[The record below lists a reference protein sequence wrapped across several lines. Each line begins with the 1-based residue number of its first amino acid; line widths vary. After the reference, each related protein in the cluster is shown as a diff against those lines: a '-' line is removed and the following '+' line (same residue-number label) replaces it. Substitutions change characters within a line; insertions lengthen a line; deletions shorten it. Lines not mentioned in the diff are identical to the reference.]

1 MSVNRLDSASQ
12 QILDLVRNLGLEIG
26 ARLPSERRLASRL
39 RWSRNTVREAMAGLA
54 AHGLVEIRPCS
65 GAYLCAAANPT
76 SPEDPTPLCNAAEA
90 LFLLAPALA
99 ASTCTHC
106 GNDEIARL
114 EASTMQMG
122 QALVD
127 NSLLNVWRG
136 LVAFFRELAT
146 LGGNPLVLGFIDA
159 LGATSAPTASNAP
172 AVLSEA
178 LQTFFSAHIE
188 LLQAIRSRDAEGS
201 KAQATNSINA
211 FLRCFVTWQAGG
223 GHKARGAMQ
232 ALRIEERT

>member
-1 MSVNRLDSASQ
+1 MSARTLDSASQ
-12 QILDLVRNLGLEIG
+12 QILDLVCNLGLEIG

-65 GAYLCAAANPT
+65 GAYLCASANPT
-76 SPEDPTPLCNAAEA
+76 PPEDPTPLYNAVEA
-90 LFLLAPALA
+90 LILLAPALA
-99 ASTCTHC
+99 AATGAQC
-106 GNDEIARL
+106 GNDELARL

-136 LVAFFRELAT
+136 LVAFYRELAT
-146 LGGNPLVLGFIDA
+146 LGGNPLVLDFIDA
-159 LGATSAPTASNAP
+159 LGAAPAPTSPNAP
-172 AVLSEA
+172 VPLGEA

-188 LLQAIRSRDAEGS
+188 LLHAIRSRDAEGS
-201 KAQATNSINA
+201 AAHATNSINA
-211 FLRCFVTWQAGG
+211 FLRCFVTWQAGAG
-223 GHKARGAMQ
+223 TRPMARC
-232 ALRIEERT
+232 RH